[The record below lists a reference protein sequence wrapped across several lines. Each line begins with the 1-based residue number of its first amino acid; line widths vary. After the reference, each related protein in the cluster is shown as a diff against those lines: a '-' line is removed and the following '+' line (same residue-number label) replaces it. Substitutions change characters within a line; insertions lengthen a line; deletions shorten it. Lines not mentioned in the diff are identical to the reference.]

1 MQILILKQY
10 FIGNLEFNRDL
21 FESNKKQQLPNQSI
35 SKNFDEITKTVEE
48 SKIITNQKQT
58 VSPCA

>member
-10 FIGNLEFNRDL
+10 FIGNLESNRDL

>member
-35 SKNFDEITKTVEE
+35 SKNFDGITKTVEE